1 MDEIVEMAKNLQ
13 EELRAHRR
21 TIHGYA
27 EVDMDLP
34 KTSAYVKARL
44 TEMGLEPY
52 DVGPCGVA
60 VLIGGKKPGK
70 VVLLRADMDALLGQE
85 LSGLEFQATNGH
97 MHACGH
103 DLHTAMLLGAAKVL
117 KSMEDRIQGTIKL
130 MFQPG
135 EETLNGAKAMVE
147 AGILDNPKVDAAMML
162 HVFSGLPFDSGCFMI
177 PEAGPVS
184 ASSDKFDI
192 VIQGKGGH
200 GAMPNFGVDP
210 LNVACHTHLALQ
222 EIIAREVAATDP
234 AVVTVGYLQGG
245 QANNVIPDS
254 AKLGGTVRTFS
265 VANRD
270 FIEKRLPEI
279 VQNVAT
285 TFRASASVSYV
296 WGCPS
301 VVMDKALRNDF
312 VEIINRRF
320 GPDAFVKGAPFDKMM
335 GSEDFSFVTEKVPSI
350 MVALTAGDARK
361 GMTFAQ
367 HHPKVLFDEEVLY
380 RGTAAYAAFAF
391 DWLAGHGV

>member
-13 EELRAHRR
+13 EELRSHRR

-27 EVDMDLP
+27 EVDLDLP
-34 KTSAYVKARL
+34 KTSAYVKAKL
-44 TEMGLEPY
+44 TEMGLKPY

-85 LSGLEFQATNGH
+85 LSGLEFQAKNGH

-117 KSMEDRIQGTIKL
+117 KSMEDRIQGTVKL

-147 AGILDNPKVDAAMML
+147 AGILENPKVDAAMML
-162 HVFSGLPFDSGCFMI
+162 HVFSGLPFDSGCFMV

-184 ASSDKFDI
+184 ASSDKFDA

-296 WGCPS
+296 RGCPS

-312 VEIINRRF
+312 VEIIKRRF

-361 GMTFAQ
+361 GMTFTQ